1 MNKADLEFTRKVQQ
15 VTLKHQL
22 PLNTEI
28 HYELFNKTG
37 QTVLSK
43 TVMNFLEVSFTE
55 KFEVSHLSPGE
66 YKLIVSTDSPQKVL
80 ETIIINL

>member
-1 MNKADLEFTRKVQQ
+1 MNKADLEFSRKVQQ

-28 HYELFNKTG
+28 HYELFNKMG
-37 QTVLSK
+37 ITVLSK
-43 TVMNFLEVSFTE
+43 TVMNFLEAPFTE

-66 YKLIVSTDSPQKVL
+66 YTLIVSTHSPQKII
-80 ETIIINL
+80 ETIIIRL